1 LAFAFS
7 LGCSGQLE
15 SIFWWAL
22 ETEIQSLRGSW
33 AVIDDSVIVIGGT
46 CPELTRYRGIRYQLV
61 QERDMIARRP
71 LIFVASAL
79 TLITTSAWA
88 ATGAEV
94 LKMLNRDSDQ
104 TLEIAEVIDAATKL
118 FAQINLDNDLTLER
132 KEAEGRLTDADWKA
146 VNKDNDNTLEMD
158 EWLTIVRQRFN
169 AADANKDGKLTV
181 QELDS
186 APGQLL
192 IKLVVK

>member
-1 LAFAFS
+1 MTA
-7 LGCSGQLE
+7 
-15 SIFWWAL
+15 
-22 ETEIQSLRGSW
+22 
-33 AVIDDSVIVIGGT
+33 
-46 CPELTRYRGIRYQLV
+46 
-61 QERDMIARRP
+61 
-71 LIFVASAL
+71 
-79 TLITTSAWA
+79 SAWA

-104 TLEIAEVIDAATKL
+104 TLEIAEVIDAAIKV
-118 FAQINLDNDLTLER
+118 FGQINLDNDLTLDR

-146 VNKDNDNTLEMD
+146 INKDNDNTLEMD

-169 AADANKDGKLTV
+169 AADANKDGKLTA

-192 IKLVVK
+192 IKLIVK

>member
-1 LAFAFS
+1 
-7 LGCSGQLE
+7 
-15 SIFWWAL
+15 
-22 ETEIQSLRGSW
+22 
-33 AVIDDSVIVIGGT
+33 VIDGGIVVIDGT
-46 CPELTRYRGIRYQLV
+46 FPQLARYQGIRYQLAL
-61 QERDMIARRP
+61 ESDMIAHRRL
-71 LIFVASAL
+71 LILVASAV
-79 TLITTSAWA
+79 TLMTASAWA

-118 FAQINLDNDLTLER
+118 FAQINPDNDLTLER
-132 KEAEGRLTDADWKA
+132 KETEGRLTDADWKA

-186 APGQLL
+186 AAGQLL
-192 IKLVVK
+192 IKLIVK